1 MKKTAVYAGTGNLY
15 RDMITAAKSLR
26 MNSSVDEIY
35 FLVEHRTFPYRVP
48 EFIHPIDVSEQRYF
62 GINCPNIY
70 PRWTVMTLMKAV
82 LTKLFSDHDRI
93 LILDVDTIVDRNID
107 NIWDIDIEKHY
118 LAAVR
123 EPSKS
128 SPEKP
133 YFNAG
138 VMLMNLKKLRNDKV
152 DDYLIRKLNEK
163 AYPFAEQDCINEV
176 LWQNIL
182 PISGEWNAC
191 PWTEACAEP
200 RIYHF
205 ATDRKFRERP
215 MVRKYAAMKW
225 DEIERL
231 RCAT

>member
-1 MKKTAVYAGTGNLY
+1 MKKAAVYAGTGNLY
-15 RDMITAAKSLR
+15 RDMITASKSLR
-26 MNSSVDEIY
+26 LNSSVDEIY
-35 FLVEHRTFPYRVP
+35 FLIEHKVFPYIVP
-48 EFIHPIDVSEQRYF
+48 DFIKTIDVSRQRYF
-62 GINCPNIY
+62 GVNCPNVIK
-70 PRWTVMTLMKAV
+70 RWTWMVLMKAALSKV
-82 LTKLFSDHDRI
+82 LSEYEQVLY
-93 LILDVDTIVDRNID
+93 LDVDTIVDRNID
-107 NIWDIDIEKHY
+107 SIWDIDIEKHY

-138 VMLMNLKKLRNDKV
+138 VMLMNLKKLRDDKV

-163 AYPFAEQDCINEV
+163 AYPFAEQDCMNEV
-176 LWQNIL
+176 IGEEIL

-215 MVRKYAAMKW
+215 IVRKYAAMKW
-225 DEIERL
+225 EEIERL